1 MRKFY
6 TKVMKNKRF
15 CYDYWRP
22 AVTTD
27 CVIFGYDP
35 REGLSL
41 LLIER
46 GVEPFKG
53 KWAFP
58 GGFLQENETVEEC
71 AAREL
76 KEETGFVAGKIE
88 QFGCFSDV
96 NRNPRKRVIT
106 IAFYA
111 LVKMSLVQGGDDAMN
126 AKWYKLSEIP
136 ALAFDHDH
144 ILHVALS
151 RLKEEIHFEPIGF
164 ELLPCVLSKII
175 LGI

>member
-1 MRKFY
+1 MRKIY

-76 KEETGFVAGKIE
+76 KEETGFVAGIIE
-88 QFGCFSDV
+88 QLGCFSDV
-96 NRNPRKRVIT
+96 NSDPRKRVIT